1 MGLDSV
7 PRLLPQILVDAAGR
21 CNRTT
26 GGNGQVKKQ
35 RAGGSTEERQCD
47 VPSSEGPEEQNFGKW
62 SVPGV
67 VPGCKGSE
75 EQSLANG
82 VYQPPGMTG
91 EAYLECCQWPGATV
105 GVCLYQCQWLGV
117 TEDLGQLMDELEP
130 HIKDRIKRS
139 LTFGDDGLEVPSKDS
154 ISLYSYKV
162 ESTIT
167 SHFVNTMIQSKVV
180 NTASYPQSLSF
191 DIQIPKGAFINNF
204 TMNVNG
210 ITFSG
215 SIKEKSEAR
224 GLYAKARARGKSA
237 GLLRTNTLDMENF
250 KADLNVP
257 GGTKVQFEIN
267 YQEALQRKLGT
278 YEHVL
283 YLQPGRIAKHF
294 EVDIYILEP
303 EGLGTV
309 NVVKTVADRFSN
321 LIKVDKSD
329 KKAHISFRPTVDEQR
344 ECPTCPTTA
353 VDGRLSVKYDVNRE
367 KSSQLQVF
375 NGYFLHFFA
384 PENQPP
390 LPKNI
395 LFVIDVSG
403 SMWGIK
409 MKQTVEA
416 MKSILDDLRTDD
428 QFGIVDFNHNIR
440 CWKDELVYA
449 SPTEKE
455 SAKRYVQN
463 IQAIG
468 GTNINEALLRA
479 IFILKEANDHKML
492 EPNSVSLIV
501 LVSDGDPTVGELKL
515 SKILKN
521 VKVNNRD
528 EFSLHSLGIGFDVD
542 YDFLERLAQENHGLA
557 QRIFGNQDTGAQLKE
572 FYKKVST
579 PLLKDIIFD
588 YPTNGISDVTTS
600 RFHHYFGGDEIVVA
614 GKVDAEKTP
623 KVESLIT
630 ATSAGDIQFLM
641 ETITEVEALNEFF
654 AESKHAFPDF
664 AKQYWAQL
672 TINQLLAQRSLATT
686 AEVKRTLTTKIM
698 QLSITHHLVTP
709 FTSLLIESEDGKER
723 MLADPPS
730 LSKGACCPTILA
742 TKSPVQHITT
752 PKTPQTTLSPS
763 ETPEEARQL
772 TISMIPKTECLI
784 GKTPTPTCVD
794 TDPHF
799 IINLPNSQTDVCFN
813 IDAQPG
819 NMLNLL
825 TDNELGIAING
836 KIITAKKAKDGK
848 LNTYFGTF
856 GLYFKQLDMK
866 IEVGTEKITV
876 KDASYSRVMGWS
888 ESISLA
894 YKRLTVSVKKES
906 NITITIDDNMTF
918 WIILHRV
925 WKNHPVNVDFLGLY
939 FPSGGSFSFG
949 AHGLIGQFMTDPE
962 VRVYDVR
969 ASTDPEKPIATMN
982 VKENKLTVTRGVQ
995 KEYQSNNVQGTKV
1008 TCWFVH
1014 NNGKGFIDGHYRDYM
1029 VPQLYSF
1036 LKRP

>member
-1 MGLDSV
+1 M
-7 PRLLPQILVDAAGR
+7 RNLLYLLLLLFSAEIRGFDLYIEEFPDAA
-21 CNRTT
+21 
-26 GGNGQVKKQ
+26 
-35 RAGGSTEERQCD
+35 
-47 VPSSEGPEEQNFGKW
+47 
-62 SVPGV
+62 
-67 VPGCKGSE
+67 
-75 EQSLANG
+75 
-82 VYQPPGMTG
+82 
-91 EAYLECCQWPGATV
+91 
-105 GVCLYQCQWLGV
+105 
-117 TEDLGQLMDELEP
+117 DLGQLMDELEP

-139 LTFGDDGLEVPSKDS
+139 LIFEDDGLEVPSKDS

-180 NTASYPQSLSF
+180 NTAPHSQSLSF

-210 ITFSG
+210 FTFSG
-215 SIKEKSEAR
+215 SIKEKTEAR
-224 GLYAKARARGKSA
+224 GLYSKARAKGKSA
-237 GLLRTNTLDMENF
+237 GLLRTNSLDMENF

-257 GGTKVQFEIN
+257 GGTKVQFEIH
-267 YQEALQRKLGT
+267 YQEALQRKLGN

-283 YLQPGRIAKHF
+283 YLQPGKIAKHF

-303 EGLGTV
+303 EGLSTV
-309 NVVKTVADRFSN
+309 NVVNTVAEKFSN
-321 LIKVDKSD
+321 LVKVDKGD

-344 ECPTCPTTA
+344 ECPACLTTA
-353 VDGRLSVKYDVNRE
+353 VDGRLSVKYDVSRE

-416 MKSILDDLRTDD
+416 MKAILDDLRDDD

-455 SAKRYVQN
+455 DAKRYVQN

-479 IFILKEANDHKML
+479 IFILKEASEHKML

-521 VKVNNRD
+521 VKGQNRD

-557 QRIFGNQDTGAQLKE
+557 QRIFGNKDTADQLKE

-579 PLLKDIIFD
+579 PLLKDIIFE
-588 YPTNGISDVTTS
+588 YPTTGVSDVTNS

-614 GKVDAEKTP
+614 GKVDTEKTSN
-623 KVESLIT
+623 VQSLIA
-630 ATSAGDIQFLM
+630 ATSAEDVQFLLD
-641 ETITEVEALNEFF
+641 TITEVEGLNEFF
-654 AESKHAFPDF
+654 AQSKHAFPDF

-672 TINQLLAQRSLATT
+672 TINQLFAERNLATT
-686 AEVKRTLTTKIM
+686 AETKRTLTKRIM
-698 QLSITHHLVTP
+698 ELSITHHLVTP

-723 MLADPPS
+723 MLADTPNA
-730 LSKGACCPTILA
+730 LKGSCCPTILA
-742 TKSPVQHITT
+742 TKPPFQIPT
-752 PKTPQTTLSPS
+752 PKHEETLAPPVTPSTL
-763 ETPEEARQL
+763 EAKQGTATMVVPYKR
-772 TISMIPKTECLI
+772 PCLN
-784 GKTPTPTCVD
+784 GKTPTSTPTCVD

-813 IDAQPG
+813 IDAQAG

-825 TDNELGIAING
+825 TDTELGIGING
-836 KIITAKKAKDGK
+836 KIVTAKKAKDGK

-856 GLYFKQLDMK
+856 GMYFKQLDMK
-866 IEVGTEKITV
+866 IEVSTDKITL
-876 KDASYSRVMGWS
+876 KDASHNRVMTWS
-888 ESISLA
+888 ESSSLA
-894 YKRLTVSVKKES
+894 FKRLTVSVKKES
-906 NITITIDDNMTF
+906 NITITVDDDMTF
-918 WIILHRV
+918 LIILHRV
-925 WKNHPVNVDFLGLY
+925 WKNHPINVDFLGLY
-939 FPSGGSFSFG
+939 FPSSSSFSDG
-949 AHGLIGQFMTDPE
+949 VHGLIGQFMKEPE
-962 VRVYDVR
+962 VSVYDVR
-969 ASTDPEKPIATMN
+969 SDTDSEKPIATMN
-982 VKENKLTVTRGVQ
+982 VKGNKLTVTRGVQ
-995 KEYQSNNVQGTKV
+995 KEFQSNNVLGTKV

-1036 LKRP
+1036 LKRH

>member
-1 MGLDSV
+1 MRS
-7 PRLLPQILVDAAGR
+7 LLCLVLLLFSAEIRGFDLYIEQFPDAA
-21 CNRTT
+21 
-26 GGNGQVKKQ
+26 
-35 RAGGSTEERQCD
+35 
-47 VPSSEGPEEQNFGKW
+47 
-62 SVPGV
+62 
-67 VPGCKGSE
+67 
-75 EQSLANG
+75 
-82 VYQPPGMTG
+82 
-91 EAYLECCQWPGATV
+91 
-105 GVCLYQCQWLGV
+105 
-117 TEDLGQLMDELEP
+117 DLGQLMDELEP
-130 HIKDRIKRS
+130 HIQERIKRS
-139 LTFGDDGLEVPSKDS
+139 LTFGDDGIEAPSKDS

-180 NTASYPQSLSF
+180 NTAPHSQSLSF

-215 SIKEKSEAR
+215 SIKERSEAR
-224 GLYAKARARGKSA
+224 GLYSKARARGKSA
-237 GLLRTNTLDMENF
+237 GILRTNSLDMENF

-257 GGTKVQFEIN
+257 GGTKVQFEIH

-303 EGLGTV
+303 EGISTV
-309 NVVKTVADRFSN
+309 NVVKSVADKFSN
-321 LIKVDKSD
+321 LVKVDKSD
-329 KKAHISFRPTVDEQR
+329 KKAHISFRPTVDDQR

-353 VDGRLSVKYDVNRE
+353 VDGRLSVKYDVNRD
-367 KSSQLQVF
+367 KASQLQVF
-375 NGYFLHFFA
+375 NGYFLHFVA

-416 MKSILDDLRTDD
+416 MKAILDDLRPDD

-449 SPTEKE
+449 TPTEKDG
-455 SAKRYVQN
+455 AKKYVQN

-479 IFILKEANDHKML
+479 MFILKEANDHKLL

-521 VKVNNRD
+521 VKTNNRD

-542 YDFLERLAQENHGLA
+542 YDFLEKLAQENHGLA
-557 QRIFGNQDTGAQLKE
+557 QRIFGNQDTAAQLKE

-579 PLLKDIIFD
+579 PLLKDIIIQ
-588 YPTNGISDVTTS
+588 YPTSGISDVTKS

-614 GKVDAEKTP
+614 GKVDTDQTS
-623 KVESLIT
+623 KVESFIE
-630 ATSAGDIQFLM
+630 ATSAGDTQFLLD
-641 ETITEVEALNEFF
+641 TVAEVEALNEFF

-672 TINQLLAQRSLATT
+672 TINQLLAERSLATT
-686 AEVKRTLTTKIM
+686 AESKRTLTHKIM

-723 MLADPPS
+723 MLADPPNAI
-730 LSKGACCPTILA
+730 KGACCQTSLA
-742 TKSPVQHITT
+742 TKPPPIVPSVHTLP
-752 PKTPQTTLSPS
+752 PKPTLSPS
-763 ETPEEARQL
+763 EP
-772 TISMIPKTECLI
+772 PKTQEAKRETATMTPCKN

-799 IINLPNSQTDVCFN
+799 IINLPISQTDVCFN
-813 IDAQPG
+813 VDAQAG

-825 TDNELGIAING
+825 TDTELGIAING
-836 KIITAKKAKDGK
+836 RIVTAKKAKDGK

-856 GLYFKQLDMK
+856 GMYFRQLDMK
-866 IEVGTEKITV
+866 IEVSTDKITL
-876 KDASYSRVMGWS
+876 KDASYTRVMRWS
-888 ESISLA
+888 ESSSLA

-906 NITITIDDNMTF
+906 NVTITVDDNMTF
-918 WIILHRV
+918 LIILHRV

-939 FPSGGSFSFG
+939 FPSSHSFSDG
-949 AHGLIGQFMTDPE
+949 AHGLIGQFMKEPE
-962 VRVYDVR
+962 VSVYDVR
-969 ASTDPEKPIATMN
+969 AGTDPEKPIATMN
-982 VKENKLTVTRGVQ
+982 VKGNKLTVTRGMQ
-995 KEYQSNNVQGTKV
+995 KEYQHNHLLGTKV

-1014 NNGKGFIDGHYRDYM
+1014 NNGKGFIDGHYRDYT

-1036 LKRP
+1036 FKRP

>member
-1 MGLDSV
+1 
-7 PRLLPQILVDAAGR
+7 
-21 CNRTT
+21 
-26 GGNGQVKKQ
+26 
-35 RAGGSTEERQCD
+35 
-47 VPSSEGPEEQNFGKW
+47 
-62 SVPGV
+62 
-67 VPGCKGSE
+67 
-75 EQSLANG
+75 
-82 VYQPPGMTG
+82 
-91 EAYLECCQWPGATV
+91 
-105 GVCLYQCQWLGV
+105 
-117 TEDLGQLMDELEP
+117 
-130 HIKDRIKRS
+130 
-139 LTFGDDGLEVPSKDS
+139 
-154 ISLYSYKV
+154 
-162 ESTIT
+162 
-167 SHFVNTMIQSKVV
+167 MIQSKVV
-180 NTASYPQSLSF
+180 NTAPHSQSLSF

-224 GLYAKARARGKSA
+224 GLYSKARARGKSA
-237 GLLRTNTLDMENF
+237 GLLRSNSLDMENF

-257 GGTKVQFEIN
+257 GGTKVQFEIH

-294 EVDIYILEP
+294 DVDIYILEP
-303 EGLGTV
+303 EGLGNV
-309 NVVKTVADRFSN
+309 NVVQTISDKFSN
-321 LIKVDKSD
+321 LVKKDKSE
-329 KKAHISFRPTVDEQR
+329 KKAHITFRPTVDEQR
-344 ECPTCPTTA
+344 ECPVCPTTA
-353 VDGRLSVKYDVNRE
+353 VDGRLSVKYDVSRE

-416 MKSILDDLRTDD
+416 MKAILDDLRPDD

-479 IFILKEANDHKML
+479 VFILKEASEHKML

-521 VKVNNRD
+521 VKANNRD

-557 QRIFGNQDTGAQLKE
+557 QRIFGNKDTAAQLKE

-579 PLLKDIIFD
+579 PLLKDIIFE
-588 YPTNGISDVTTS
+588 YPVNGISDVTNS

-614 GKVDAEKTP
+614 GKVDTEKTS

-630 ATSAGDIQFLM
+630 ATSAEDVQFLM
-641 ETITEVEALNEFF
+641 DTITEVESLNEFF
-654 AESKHAFPDF
+654 AQSKHAFPDF

-672 TINQLLAQRSLATT
+672 TINQLLAERNLAAT
-686 AEVKRTLTTKIM
+686 AETKRTLTNRIM

-723 MLADPPS
+723 MLADTPNI
-730 LSKGACCPTILA
+730 LKGACCPI
-742 TKSPVQHITT
+742 
-752 PKTPQTTLSPS
+752 
-763 ETPEEARQL
+763 
-772 TISMIPKTECLI
+772 
-784 GKTPTPTCVD
+784 D

-799 IINLPNSQTDVCFN
+799 IINLPKSKTDVCFN
-813 IDAQPG
+813 IDAQAG

-825 TDNELGIAING
+825 TDSDL
-836 KIITAKKAKDGK
+836 
-848 LNTYFGTF
+848 
-856 GLYFKQLDMK
+856 
-866 IEVGTEKITV
+866 
-876 KDASYSRVMGWS
+876 
-888 ESISLA
+888 
-894 YKRLTVSVKKES
+894 
-906 NITITIDDNMTF
+906 
-918 WIILHRV
+918 
-925 WKNHPVNVDFLGLY
+925 
-939 FPSGGSFSFG
+939 
-949 AHGLIGQFMTDPE
+949 GQFMNEPE
-962 VRVYDVR
+962 VSVYDVR
-969 ASTDPEKPIATMN
+969 AGTDPEKPIATMN
-982 VKENKLTVTRGVQ
+982 VKGNKLTVTRGVQ

-1014 NNGKGFIDGHYRDYM
+1014 NNGKGFIDGYYRDYM

-1036 LKRP
+1036 LKHP